1 MSFNLRV
8 IFSFSRYVA
17 GLPGGM
23 VTLLQH
29 VSYPHYLAQ
38 LLFLFNQYK

>member
-8 IFSFSRYVA
+8 IYRFSRYVA

-29 VSYPHYLAQ
+29 IRYPHYLAQ
-38 LLFLFNQYK
+38 LLPLFNQIK